1 MMKPLMTLALA
12 VAVVL
17 GASQTFAHDHF
28 RVIGTLTKHQD
39 SRIEVK
45 NREGRTT
52 SIRLDKQTEVTQDK
66 KKVET
71 TELKVGRSVVVDAYG
86 DSLEDSDLLALEI
99 RIVPTIAPR
108 GTK

>member
-1 MMKPLMTLALA
+1 MMKTLMTFA
-12 VAVVL
+12 VAVAIL
-17 GASQTFAHDHF
+17 FGAGAAFAHDHF

-45 NREGRTT
+45 NRDGKTT
-52 SIRLDKQTEVTQDK
+52 AIKLDKQTEVTQDK

-86 DSLEDSDLLALEI
+86 DSEDDLLALEI
-99 RIVPTIAPR
+99 RIVPAIAPR
-108 GTK
+108 GSK